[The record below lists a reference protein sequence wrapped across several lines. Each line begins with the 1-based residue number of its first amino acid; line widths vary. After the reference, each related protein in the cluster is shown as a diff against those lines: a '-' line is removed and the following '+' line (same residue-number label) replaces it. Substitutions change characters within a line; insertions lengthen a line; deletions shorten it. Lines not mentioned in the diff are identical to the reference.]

1 MHISGYMLVDATQQ
15 MDQRTSRM
23 VYLFFAEALRH
34 RQALISLIDQESI
47 MGLTGIQIFKM
58 LPKTNC
64 GECGVPTC
72 LAFAMNLASGK
83 AELDAC
89 PYVSDEAR
97 EKLAEASAPPIRP
110 VAIGSGDRAFKV
122 GGETV
127 MYRHEKTFYNPTAL
141 AALIASDIDAG
152 DLDKKLKEWNAFQY
166 ERVGLNLRPEL
177 VALKDVN
184 GDASSFAAAAK
195 KIAEE
200 SEFGLVLMSDNVD
213 VLKAGVDV
221 SAFKKPLLY
230 AATADNADDMGNL
243 AKEKGLP
250 LAVKADDIDGLIALS
265 DKLTGMGLKDL
276 VLDSGSREIKQLFED
291 QVAIRRAPLKAGNRS
306 LGFPTITFPCEM
318 ASNLDVETM
327 LSSLLIAK
335 YAGIVVLSDFKGEN
349 LFPLLLERLNIY
361 TDPQRPMTVTEGIY
375 EIGAPDE
382 NSPVLVTTNFSL
394 TYFIVSGE
402 IEGSRIPSWLL
413 IMDTEGLSVM
423 TAWAAGKFAGDAVA
437 MFVKKCGIVDKV
449 AHKQIIIP
457 GYAASISGEMEE
469 DLPDWQITIGPRD
482 ASLIPKFLKDL
493 AA

>member
-1 MHISGYMLVDATQQ
+1 
-15 MDQRTSRM
+15 
-23 VYLFFAEALRH
+23 
-34 RQALISLIDQESI
+34 
-47 MGLTGIQIFKM
+47 MGLTGIQIFKL

-110 VAIGSGDRAFKV
+110 VAIGAGPRAFKV
-122 GGETV
+122 GGELV
-127 MYRHEKTFYNPTAL
+127 LFRHEKTFYNPTAL
-141 AALIASDIDAG
+141 GVLVPSDISADE
-152 DLDKKLKEWNAFQY
+152 LDTKLKIWNAYQF

-184 GDASSFAAAAK
+184 GDAGVFVAAAK
-195 KIAEE
+195 KVAEE
-200 SEFGLVLMSDNVD
+200 SEFGLVLMSEKPA
-213 VLKAGVDV
+213 VLKEA
-221 SAFKKPLLY
+221 AEAIAIKRPLLY
-230 AATADNADDMGNL
+230 AATGDNVDDMGNL
-243 AKEKGLP
+243 AKDTGLP
-250 LAVKADDIDGLIALS
+250 LAVKGKDVDDLIALS

-276 VLDSGSREIKQLFED
+276 VLDSGSRELKKVFED
-291 QVAIRRAPLKAGNRS
+291 QVAIRRAPLKEGNRS

-327 LSSLLIAK
+327 IASMLIAK
-335 YAGIVVLSDFKGEN
+335 YGSIAILSDFKGES
-349 LFPLLLERLNIY
+349 LFPLLVERLNIF

-375 EIGAPDE
+375 EIGTPDE

-402 IEGSRIPSWLL
+402 IEGSRVPSWLL

-423 TAWAAGKFAGDAVA
+423 TAWAAGKFVGDAVG
-437 MFVKKCGIVDKV
+437 MFVKKCGIADKI
-449 AHKQIIIP
+449 AHRKIIIP
-457 GYAASISGEMEE
+457 GYAAAITGDMEE
-469 DLPDWQITIGPRD
+469 ELPDWEIIVGPRD
-482 ASLIPKFLKDL
+482 ASLIPKFLREMVG
-493 AA
+493 